1 VTTRSI
7 LAAGA
12 LALAACTPGG
22 AGGIQHAPIIPAA
35 PIRRLTTPISHVVFI
50 IQENRSFNNLFL
62 NYPGATTQDYGY
74 DTYGN
79 KIPLRKTSIST
90 SWDISHNSKA
100 FFTACDGQG
109 RLPGTKCK
117 LDGWNGE
124 NAGYGHPK
132 NFAYT
137 YVPEREVDQY
147 WKMAQQYVLGDQTF
161 SSNIDGSFIAH
172 QYSVAAY
179 ADRAVD
185 NPAGPWGC
193 QGGKDDTIAT
203 MTKKRTY
210 AKRIVTC
217 FDIPSIATQADRAG
231 LSWRFYTGGVYS
243 DGGLWSSFQAESR
256 IYDGPD
262 WTTNVINP
270 PAQFLADLAGGELA
284 NVTWI
289 TPTYET
295 SDHPGLLA
303 RKGPSWVTSLV
314 NALGESK
321 FWDSTAIFIMWD
333 DWGGLYD
340 PVQPP
345 FEDYD
350 GLGFRV
356 PLIVISPYAKTGYVT
371 HVQYETASV
380 LRYIE
385 DNFGLTPMAAS
396 DKRAT
401 DPADDAFDYAQSPR
415 KFKKFGGGHSPH
427 YWLRLERNAG
437 PAGVPRT
444 VLGDD

>member
-1 VTTRSI
+1 MTTKSI

-12 LALAACTPGG
+12 LALAACS
-22 AGGIQHAPIIPAA
+22 AGGTGAPPHAPINPAA
-35 PIRRLTTPISHVVFI
+35 PMRQLTTPISHVVFI

-74 DTYGN
+74 DTDGN
-79 KIPLRKTSIST
+79 KIPLHKTSIST
-90 SWDISHNSKA
+90 AWDISHNSKS
-100 FFTACDGQG
+100 FFTDCDGQG
-109 RLPGTKCK
+109 KLPGTKCK

-124 NAGYGHPK
+124 SAGYGHPD
-132 NFAYT
+132 NFAYS
-137 YVPEREVDQY
+137 YIPEREVDQY
-147 WKMAQQYVLGDQTF
+147 WKMARQYVLADQTF

-179 ADRAVD
+179 ADRTVD

-193 QGGKDDTIAT
+193 EGGKGDTIAT
-203 MTKKRTY
+203 LTKKRTY
-210 AKRIVTC
+210 GKRIVTC
-217 FDIPSIATQADRAG
+217 FDIPSIATQADHAG
-231 LSWRFYTGGVYS
+231 LSWRFYTGGIYS
-243 DGGLWSSFQAESR
+243 DGGLWSAFQAER
-256 IYDGPD
+256 KIFDGPD
-262 WTTNVINP
+262 WTSDVINP
-270 PAQFLADLAGGELA
+270 PAQFLTDVAGGRLA

-314 NALGESK
+314 NAIGESK
-321 FWDSTAIFIMWD
+321 YWNSTAIFLMWD

-356 PLIVISPYAKTGYVT
+356 PMIVISPYAKAGYVT

-385 DNFGLTPMAAS
+385 NNFGLAPMAAS
-396 DKRAT
+396 DTRAA
-401 DPADDAFDYAQSPR
+401 DPASDAFDYTQNPR
-415 KFKKFGGGHSPH
+415 KFKKFAGGRSRQ
-427 YWLRLERNAG
+427 YWLRLEGGAG
-437 PAGVPRT
+437 RREIPRAI
-444 VLGDD
+444 LGDD

>member
-1 VTTRSI
+1 MTRLTI
-7 LAAGA
+7 VAGA
-12 LALAACTPGG
+12 LVLASCASGG
-22 AGGIQHAPIIPAA
+22 AGNPRVPLNPAA
-35 PIRRLTTPISHVVFI
+35 PMRTLTTPISHVVFI

-109 RLPGTKCK
+109 KLPGTKCK

-132 NFAYT
+132 NFAYA

-193 QGGKDDTIAT
+193 EGGKDDTIAQF
-203 MTKKRTY
+203 TKKRTY
-210 AKRIVTC
+210 GSRIVTC

-231 LSWRFYTGGVYS
+231 LSWRFYTGGVYT
-243 DGGLWSSFQAESR
+243 DGGLWSSFQAESK
-256 IYDGPD
+256 IYNGPD

-270 PAQFLADLAGGELA
+270 PAQFLADLSGGQLA

-314 NALGESK
+314 NAIGESK
-321 FWDSTAIFIMWD
+321 FWNSTAIFLMWD

-356 PLIVISPYAKTGYVT
+356 PMIMISPYAKAGYVT
-371 HVQYETASV
+371 HVQYETSSV

-385 DNFGLTPMAAS
+385 DNFGLAPMAAS
-396 DKRAT
+396 DKRANN
-401 DPADDAFDYAQSPR
+401 PADDAFDYAQNPR
-415 KFKKFGGGHSPH
+415 KFKKFAGGRSSQ
-427 YWLRLERNAG
+427 YWLRLERSAG
-437 PAGVPRT
+437 PTRVPQA